1 MGKNVVV
8 KDIMEKNGEKCFLG
22 KNVAGK
28 NVVGKN
34 VFGEN
39 CLAPESNIIIQGIQD
54 VIRYPKLFSST
65 RMIVVQCATLDY
77 T

>member
-39 CLAPESNIIIQGIQD
+39 CLAPAIITGNYESD
-54 VIRYPKLFSST
+54 KHLEARDRK
-65 RMIVVQCATLDY
+65 
-77 T
+77 

>member
-1 MGKNVVV
+1 MGENVVV
-8 KDIMEKNGEKCFLG
+8 KDIMEKNGAKCFLG

-39 CLAPESNIIIQGIQD
+39 CRAPGLDGFVQLLGVKSNQYLA
-54 VIRYPKLFSST
+54 YL
-65 RMIVVQCATLDY
+65 ATKI
-77 T
+77 

>member
-8 KDIMEKNGEKCFLG
+8 KDIIGKNGEKCFLG
-22 KNVAGK
+22 KNVVGK

-39 CLAPESNIIIQGIQD
+39 CLAPLMTRI
-54 VIRYPKLFSST
+54 KLKLQKQ
-65 RMIVVQCATLDY
+65 IVKLTE
-77 T
+77 

>member
-39 CLAPESNIIIQGIQD
+39 CLAPHKYS
-54 VIRYPKLFSST
+54 KT
-65 RMIVVQCATLDY
+65 KK
-77 T
+77 